1 VNNNVRTCPLIEQ
14 LASVSLR
21 AGIPTDYPLQVV
33 EVGAVYGAKS
43 AIIMDTFVDTT
54 PVPVAALPPGSAA
67 QVLLIEVVTQIED
80 MRRAADWLRSNIQQ
94 AAGRSVNQ
102 TRQDSHL
109 DDGLGEHLV
118 FALEPIVRRLITDLQ
133 TAAVP
138 ANILRQ
144 GWQDQAFR
152 TARLVAD
159 AVIETAPPAAF
170 LGRTFLDSHKKER
183 TIRLSSAANYYYSQL
198 RDILGFQPATLPKST
213 TITTGAA

>member
-1 VNNNVRTCPLIEQ
+1 M
-14 LASVSLR
+14 
-21 AGIPTDYPLQVV
+21 PTDYPLQVV